1 MQETYNRYSPS
12 ILLILLVF
20 LLISNFKSMAVAAP
34 SGPGS
39 PPPVVEVTRITEQ
52 DITPVTEYVGHIEA
66 IQAVDLKARV
76 EGILQEVNFN
86 EGDYVRTGEVLY
98 VIEQAPYQAE
108 LDADRARLQQA
119 EAELSRAGQHLKRLQ
134 EAGSDSIPATEMDNA
149 VAAELVAR
157 AQLNLAEAELASA
170 ELDLAYTTIKAPIDG
185 RIGRTA
191 YTKGNLVGP
200 TSDPL
205 ARIVQMDPIRVVYS
219 ISENDLAAITTAIK
233 DAQHGLRNRLLAPQL
248 RLSSGDL
255 LKEVGQ
261 ISFVDNE
268 VDASTGTIAVRANF
282 ANPDG
287 LLIPGQYVTVLARS
301 SKQEMMPMVPQAA
314 VLINQEGR
322 FVLVVDDNNVVS
334 HRPITIG
341 PAVDTM
347 WVVESGLEAG
357 EKVIVQGIQ
366 KVQPGKTVQI
376 KTDEPQEK

>member
-1 MQETYNRYSPS
+1 MQETYNRYSLS

-20 LLISNFKSMAVAAP
+20 LLISNFTSPAVAAP

-157 AQLNLAEAELASA
+157 AQVNLAEAELASA

-191 YTKGNLVGP
+191 YTKGNLVGS

-219 ISENDLAAITTAIK
+219 ISENDLVAITTAIK
-233 DAQHGLRNRLLAPQL
+233 DAQHGLQNRLLAPQL

-301 SKQEMMPMVPQAA
+301 SKPEMMPMVPQTA

-357 EKVIVQGIQ
+357 EKVIAQGIQ

-376 KTDEPQEK
+376 KTDEPQDK

>member
-1 MQETYNRYSPS
+1 MQETYNRYSLS

-20 LLISNFKSMAVAAP
+20 LLISNFTSPAVAAP

-157 AQLNLAEAELASA
+157 AQVNLAEAELASA

-233 DAQHGLRNRLLAPQL
+233 DAQHGLQNRLLAPQL

-268 VDASTGTIAVRANF
+268 V
-282 ANPDG
+282 
-287 LLIPGQYVTVLARS
+287 
-301 SKQEMMPMVPQAA
+301 
-314 VLINQEGR
+314 
-322 FVLVVDDNNVVS
+322 
-334 HRPITIG
+334 
-341 PAVDTM
+341 
-347 WVVESGLEAG
+347 
-357 EKVIVQGIQ
+357 
-366 KVQPGKTVQI
+366 
-376 KTDEPQEK
+376 

>member
-20 LLISNFKSMAVAAP
+20 LLISNFTSPAVAAP

-157 AQLNLAEAELASA
+157 AQVNLAEAELASA

-185 RIGRTA
+185 RIGRTD

-219 ISENDLAAITTAIK
+219 ISENDLVAITTAIK
-233 DAQHGLRNRLLAPQL
+233 DAQHGLQNRLLAPQL

-301 SKQEMMPMVPQAA
+301 SEPEMMPMVPQAA

-357 EKVIVQGIQ
+357 EKVIAQGIQ

-376 KTDEPQEK
+376 KTDEPEDK

>member
-1 MQETYNRYSPS
+1 MQKTYNLYSPS

-20 LLISNFKSMAVAAP
+20 LLISNFTSTAVAAP

-39 PPPVVEVTRITEQ
+39 PPPVVEVTKITEQ

-98 VIEQAPYQAE
+98 VIEQAPYQSE

-119 EAELSRAGQHLKRLQ
+119 EAELSRANQHLKRLQ

-157 AQLNLAEAELASA
+157 AQVNLAEAELASA

-233 DAQHGLRNRLLAPQL
+233 DAQHGLQNRLLAPQL

-301 SKQEMMPMVPQAA
+301 SEPEMMPMVPQAA